1 MIALPLGLRQALE
14 AGDCVLFIGAGV
26 GQHFKRPDGSVA
38 PDGPT
43 LSRELATHFG
53 IATTSTDLAKVSQLV
68 EIRKNRKDLELFIKK
83 TLSNL
88 EPDEVFRWLTTFHWR
103 AIFNTNYDN
112 CIERAYE
119 LNSRPPQ
126 EPVVISA
133 TADMVYTDPRTQVP
147 VFHLHGTIS
156 GPRDSNIVITQID
169 YSRFQQKRSMLWN
182 RLKTEFAQST
192 LLYIGY
198 SNRDPNWSL
207 ILDELT
213 QEFAPSELPRSYRVD
228 PFAEEIDVEILRNR
242 NIETLVCDLSAYRT
256 AVTAAIGDYRQDPDL
271 RSKHQK
277 DVPADLIPA
286 FEKNPASIL
295 RLLNSWQYVN
305 GTNFGEKPN
314 TQQFLKG
321 DRPSWAL
328 VGAQIPFK
336 RDIEHEIWDDFL
348 LEFIT
353 QPRATSRALS
363 LLAPAGYGVTTVLM
377 SLAAKMVRDR
387 VGRVFRLREG
397 ASLIEGDVEYA
408 ASLFDDE
415 VKMFVVDQAKEYA
428 TQVHTCLLQLGATRS
443 RSLFI
448 LGERKNEWRMTRTKM
463 RCQEYEILPLSDSEI
478 DRLLDYL
485 QNLNSLGKLGELDRA
500 FQFAIIK
507 ENHQKDLLV
516 TMRTAIEGVTNFDAI
531 IIDEYRGITGETEDT
546 TQLARDLYLLIC
558 CFYQHGVLIR
568 DNLIAEIT
576 GVQLAELYVRLG
588 QSLEGLISFDETD
601 IARGE
606 FAARTRHRV
615 IAEVVWKRCGIPST
629 REAFLQSA
637 IEKLNLSYRLDKTIF
652 DKFIQNDEVVETFTT
667 FEGKCKFFETACKR
681 EPGNPFVTQHY
692 ARMLLRE
699 GRLNLALSQIDSVLK
714 FHDDIKVLHHTR
726 ALILG
731 KLATTSEI
739 EEVGRKWMLQSE
751 YEFNRC
757 ISMSSKDSYG
767 YQGLAQ
773 LYLDWA
779 TKVKEDDESAD
790 YIAKCEQVISN
801 GLREVNDRD
810 GLWIVSAG
818 VQKLLGN
825 RPAQVDK
832 LKKAVLENNTS
843 PIARYLLGKV
853 YRQEGKYTQCIDV
866 LDPVI
871 KTQFKEFRSYIEY
884 VRAMI
889 QAGESF
895 SKCIAVLSQCK
906 LDGVSDA
913 GYTALLGGLLYL
925 DSKTNEA
932 TELFADSANHGFS
945 FEERNKARFF
955 PNELMSNRKIRWEGK
970 INGVLPGLV
979 FIQGSNFPD
988 IASRVTRVDNA
999 TLQRGMKVTFEPV
1012 FSARGP
1018 RAENLSLVQ
1027 PTLFP

>member
-1 MIALPLGLRQALE
+1 M
-14 AGDCVLFIGAGV
+14 
-26 GQHFKRPDGSVA
+26 
-38 PDGPT
+38 
-43 LSRELATHFG
+43 
-53 IATTSTDLAKVSQLV
+53 
-68 EIRKNRKDLELFIKK
+68 
-83 TLSNL
+83 
-88 EPDEVFRWLTTFHWR
+88 FRWLTTFRWR
-103 AIFNTNYDN
+103 AIFTTNYDN

-119 LNSRPPQ
+119 LNSHPPQ
-126 EPVVISA
+126 EPVTISA
-133 TADMVYTDPRTQVP
+133 TSEMVYTDPRTQVP
-147 VFHLHGTIS
+147 VFHLHGTIL
-156 GPRDSNIVITQID
+156 GPGDSNIVITQMD
-169 YSRFQQKRSMLWN
+169 YSRFQEKRSMLWN

-192 LLYIGY
+192 LLYVGY

-213 QEFAPSELPRSYRVD
+213 QEFSPSEVPHSYRLD
-228 PFAEEIDVEILRNR
+228 PFAEDIDIEILKSR
-242 NIETLVCDLSAYRT
+242 NIETLVADLSTFRT
-256 AVTAAIGDYRQDPDL
+256 AVTVAIGDYRQDPDL

-277 DVPADLIPA
+277 DVPADLVPA
-286 FEKNPASIL
+286 FEKNPTSIL
-295 RLLNSWQYVN
+295 RLLNSWEYVN
-305 GTNFGEKPN
+305 AANFGEVPN

-328 VGAQIPFK
+328 IGAQIPFK
-336 RDIEHEIWDDFL
+336 RDIEHEIWDDYL

-353 QPRATSRALS
+353 QPRATSKALS
-363 LLAPAGYGVTTVLM
+363 LIAPAGYGVTTVSM
-377 SLAAKMVRDR
+377 SLAAQMVQDR
-387 VGRVFRLREG
+387 VGRVFKLREG

-408 ASLFDDE
+408 ASLFRDE

-428 TQVHTCLLQLGATRS
+428 TQVHTCLLQSAAQKS
-443 RSLFI
+443 RSLFL

-463 RCQEYEILPLSDSEI
+463 RVQEYEILPLSDSEI
-478 DRLLDYL
+478 ERLLDYL
-485 QNLNSLGKLGELDRA
+485 QRLNSLGKLAELDRS

-531 IIDEYRGITGETEDT
+531 ILDEYREITGDSEESA
-546 TQLARDLYLLIC
+546 QLARDLYLLIC

-576 GVQLAELYVRLG
+576 GVPLSVLYSQLG
-588 QSLEGLISFDETD
+588 QSLEGMISFDETD

-629 REAFLQSA
+629 RESFLQKA
-637 IEKLNLSYRLDKTIF
+637 IEKLNLSYKLDKTIF
-652 DKFIQNDEVVETFTT
+652 DKFVQNDEVVETFTT
-667 FEGKCKFFETACKR
+667 FDGKCKFFETACKR

-714 FHDDIKVLHHTR
+714 LYDDVKVLHHTR
-726 ALILG
+726 ALILA
-731 KLATTSEI
+731 KLAITAEH
-739 EEVGRKWMLQSE
+739 EDVGRKWMLQGE

-757 ISMSSKDSYG
+757 ISMSGKDSYG

-779 TKVKEDDESAD
+779 TKVKADDESSD
-790 YIAKCEQVISN
+790 YIAKSEQVISS
-801 GLREVNDRD
+801 GLREIADRD

-825 RPAQVDK
+825 RPGQVER
-832 LKKAVLENNTS
+832 LKKAVQENPTA
-843 PIARYLLGKV
+843 PIPRYLLGKV
-853 YRQEGKYTQCIDV
+853 YRQEGNYAQCIQV
-866 LDPVI
+866 LDVII

-884 VRAMI
+884 VRAML
-889 QAGESF
+889 QSGESYT
-895 SKCIAVLSQCK
+895 KCIAVLSQCK

-932 TELFADSANHGFS
+932 DELFADSANHGFS
-945 FEERNKARFF
+945 FEERNKPRFF
-955 PNELMSNRKIRWEGK
+955 PNDASLDRKIRWREKLTAYCLALYLSKAAIFPTSLAELRGWRTSLC
-970 INGVLPGLV
+970 NG
-979 FIQGSNFPD
+979 
-988 IASRVTRVDNA
+988 
-999 TLQRGMKVTFEPV
+999 E
-1012 FSARGP
+1012 
-1018 RAENLSLVQ
+1018 
-1027 PTLFP
+1027 